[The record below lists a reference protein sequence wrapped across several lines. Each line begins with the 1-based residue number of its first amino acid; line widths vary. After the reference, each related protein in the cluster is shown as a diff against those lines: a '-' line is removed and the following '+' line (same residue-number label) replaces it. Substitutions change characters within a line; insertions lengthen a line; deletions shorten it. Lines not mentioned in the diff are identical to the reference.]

1 MHAAMSEPS
10 LPEDPAALRAML
22 LKVLA
27 ERDAALGERDAA
39 VQERDAAVARNEALH
54 HLLLKLKRRQ
64 FGRKSERLP
73 EDQLLFAF
81 EEIEASLAE
90 HEATAGKHAP
100 QRREQQVLR
109 RRANRG
115 RLPAHLPRIEQV
127 LQPERDTCPCC
138 HGALVEIGAD
148 TAERLDVI
156 PAQFRVLVTRR
167 PKLTCRAC
175 PGVVLQAAASERLV
189 PGGLPTEATVA
200 QVLVARYADHLPLYR
215 QAQMLARQGLVIGR
229 EVLADWIGTAAQ
241 EVAPVVRRLR
251 EILLA
256 SPRLFA
262 DETTMPVL
270 DPGRGQVKKG
280 FAWAIARDDRPWGG
294 RDPPA
299 VVFRY
304 APGRGK
310 EHAAALLAG
319 YRGILQCDGYAAYKA
334 LATGDCMTLA
344 FCWSHVRRGF
354 YDLARGGAAPVA
366 VEALQRIGDL
376 YAIEAEIRG
385 RPAAERQA
393 ARAARSRPLVEALF
407 AWLELQLARLPGSSP
422 TAEAIRYA
430 LNHRDGLLRFLDDGR
445 IEADTNTVERA
456 IRPICLS
463 RKNALFASGDDGGAR
478 WAAIASLIETCK
490 MNGID
495 PQRYI
500 TDLLTLLV
508 NGWPNNRID
517 ERMPWH
523 WAETETQPSTGSP

>member
-1 MHAAMSEPS
+1 MSAATSAPS

-27 ERDAALGERDAA
+27 ERDAAIGERDTA

-54 HLLLKLKRRQ
+54 HLLLKLRRRQ

-81 EEIEASLAE
+81 EEIETTLAE
-90 HEATAGKHAP
+90 AAAEAARHAP
-100 QRREQQVLR
+100 ELRAQQTQR

-115 RLPAHLPRIEQV
+115 NLPAHLQRVEQV
-127 LQPERDTCPCC
+127 LCPERDTCPCC

-167 PKLTCRAC
+167 PKLACRAC
-175 PGVVLQAAASERLV
+175 PGVVLQAAAPERLV

-200 QVLVARYADHLPLYR
+200 HVLVARYADHLPLYR
-215 QAQMLARQGLVIGR
+215 QAQMLARQGLIIGR

-241 EVAPVVRRLR
+241 EIAPVVRRMR
-251 EILLA
+251 ELLLA

-294 RDPPA
+294 TDPPA

-334 LATGDCMTLA
+334 LATSGGTTLA

-354 YDLARGGAAPVA
+354 YDLARGGVAPIA
-366 VEALQRIGDL
+366 MEALKRIGEL

-385 RPAAERQA
+385 RPATERQA
-393 ARAARSRPLVEALF
+393 TRAERSRPLVEALF
-407 AWLELQLARLPGSSP
+407 KWLEAQLARLPASSP

-430 LNHRDGLLRFLDDGR
+430 LNHRNGLVRFLDDGR

-456 IRPICLS
+456 IRPICVS

-478 WAAIASLIETCK
+478 WAAIASLVETCK
-490 MNGID
+490 MNGVD
-495 PQRYI
+495 PLRYF
-500 TDLLTLLV
+500 TDLLTRLV

-517 ERMPWH
+517 ELMPWC
-523 WAETETQPSTGSP
+523 WADTEPAPSTGSR

>member
-1 MHAAMSEPS
+1 MT
-10 LPEDPAALRAML
+10 
-22 LKVLA
+22 
-27 ERDAALGERDAA
+27 
-39 VQERDAAVARNEALH
+39 
-54 HLLLKLKRRQ
+54 Q

-81 EEIEASLAE
+81 EEIEATLAE
-90 HEATAGKHAP
+90 GAAEAGKQSP
-100 QRREQQVLR
+100 TLREQQTQR

-115 RLPAHLPRIEQV
+115 HLPAHLPRVEQV
-127 LQPERDTCPCC
+127 LRPERDTCPCC

-148 TAERLDVI
+148 IAERLDVI

-167 PKLTCRAC
+167 PKLACRAC
-175 PGVVLQAAASERLV
+175 PGVVLQAAAPERLV

-215 QAQMLARQGLVIGR
+215 QAQMLARQGLAIGR

-241 EVAPVVRRLR
+241 EIAPVVRRLR
-251 EILLA
+251 EMLLA

-310 EHAAALLAG
+310 EHAVALLAG

-334 LATGDCMTLA
+334 LATGDGATLA

-366 VEALQRIGDL
+366 VEALKRIGEL

-385 RPAAERQA
+385 WPAPERHATRAE
-393 ARAARSRPLVEALF
+393 RSRPLVEALF
-407 AWLELQLARLPGSSP
+407 KWLEAQLARLPASSP

-430 LNHRDGLLRFLDDGR
+430 LNHRNGLVQFLDDGR

-478 WAAIASLIETCK
+478 WAAIASLVETCK

-495 PQRYI
+495 PQRYF
-500 TDLLTLLV
+500 TALLTRLV

-517 ERMPWH
+517 ELMPWC
-523 WAETETQPSTGSP
+523 WAENEPAPSTGRP

>member
-1 MHAAMSEPS
+1 MHAATPAPS

-22 LKVLA
+22 LAVL
-27 ERDAALGERDAA
+27 EQRDTLAA
-39 VQERDAAVARNEALH
+39 ERDAAVAQNER
-54 HLLLKLKRRQ
+54 LLTLLAKLRRMQ

-81 EEIEASLAE
+81 EEIEATLAE
-90 HEATAGKHAP
+90 GAAEAGKQSPTLRA
-100 QRREQQVLR
+100 QQTQR

-115 RLPAHLPRIEQV
+115 HLPAHLPRVEQV
-127 LQPERDTCPCC
+127 LRPERDTCPCC
-138 HGALVEIGAD
+138 HGALVEIGTD

-167 PKLTCRAC
+167 PKLACRGC
-175 PGVVLQAAASERLV
+175 PGVVLQAAAPERLV

-215 QAQMLARQGLVIGR
+215 QAQMMARQGLAIGR

-241 EVAPVVRRLR
+241 EIAPVVRRMR

-299 VVFRY
+299 VVFHY

-310 EHAAALLAG
+310 EHADALLAG

-334 LATGDCMTLA
+334 LATGGVTTLA

-366 VEALQRIGDL
+366 VEALARIGDL

-385 RPAAERQA
+385 RPAPERQA
-393 ARAARSRPLVEALF
+393 TRAERSGPLVEALF
-407 AWLELQLARLPGSSP
+407 TWLEAQLARLPASSP

-430 LNHRDGLLRFLDDGR
+430 LNHRDGLVRFLDDGR

-478 WAAIASLIETCK
+478 WAAIASLVETCK
-490 MNGID
+490 MNGVD
-495 PQRYI
+495 PQRYF
-500 TDLLTLLV
+500 TDLLTRLV
-508 NGWPNNRID
+508 NGWPNSRID
-517 ERMPWH
+517 ELMPWC
-523 WAETETQPSTGSP
+523 WAETEPAPSTGGP